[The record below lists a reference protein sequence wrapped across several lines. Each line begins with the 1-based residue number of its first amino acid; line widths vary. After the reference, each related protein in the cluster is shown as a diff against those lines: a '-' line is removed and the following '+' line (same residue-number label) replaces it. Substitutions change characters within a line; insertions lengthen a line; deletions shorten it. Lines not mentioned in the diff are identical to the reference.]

1 MEGKTER
8 RTSMLVTLSSKGQL
22 VIPKPVREALN
33 VSTGDQFRVQIVDG
47 KILLEPIAGSL
58 VDRLYGK
65 FDGEDLLSDLEEEH
79 RQELKNE

>member
-1 MEGKTER
+1 
-8 RTSMLVTLSSKGQL
+8 MLVTLSSKGQL